1 MAGLLSPLHIGMLAA
16 IAALAVAAAVGARRR
31 PGAWL
36 PVARILLGL
45 VLLLAEAS
53 WWVELIRDPSQVRA
67 HGLPLE
73 ICDTNVLATTAA
85 LWWRRQL
92 LLELSWFWGLTG
104 AISSLLTPSPA
115 AAFPDW
121 LYFQY
126 FIVHGGL
133 VVAAALLV
141 IGLRQAPR
149 PGALVRVLVATALYG
164 AMIALFDI
172 VTGQNVLYLRGYPP
186 GPPTLLNALGPW
198 PWYLVS
204 VAALTVAL
212 FALLDMPFRV
222 RRRGAPDA

>member
-1 MAGLLSPLHIGMLAA
+1 MAGLLSPLHLGMLAA
-16 IAALAVAAAVGARRR
+16 IATLAIAAAVGARRR
-31 PGAWL
+31 PGTWVR
-36 PVARILLGL
+36 VAGILLGPT
-45 VLLLAEAS
+45 LLLAEAS
-53 WWVELIRDPSQVRA
+53 WWIELIRDPSQVRA

-92 LLELSWFWGLTG
+92 LVELSWFWGLTG

-141 IGLRQAPR
+141 LGLRATPR
-149 PGALVRVLVATALYG
+149 PGALGRMLVVTALY
-164 AMIALFDI
+164 AATIAVFDV

-212 FALLDMPFRV
+212 FALLDVPFRV
-222 RRRGAPDA
+222 RRRAAPKS